1 MTIAYASVYGHTKQA
16 ALELAEALRER
27 GQEVSVFDLARD
39 DMAEAVEDAFRYD
52 RLVLASVTYNA
63 GIFPFMSTFIHT
75 LAEHAYQNRKVA
87 FVEAGSW
94 APMAAKVMR
103 GEVEQMK
110 DIELADTVVTVKGA
124 VDDASRAQIAALADE
139 LSK

>member
-1 MTIAYASVYGHTKQA
+1 
-16 ALELAEALRER
+16 
-27 GQEVSVFDLARD
+27 
-39 DMAEAVEDAFRYD
+39 MAEAVEDAFRYD
-52 RLVLASVTYNA
+52 RLVLCSITYA
-63 GIFPFMSTFIHT
+63 TGIFPFMSTFIHT